1 MIEKS
6 VQIGMKTVA
15 VVFSEYEG
23 FSTAAMFGAGTPGI
37 AHHREHLPAAYW
49 K

>member
-15 VVFSEYEG
+15 VVFSEYG

-37 AHHREHLPAAYW
+37 ARHREHLPAA
-49 K
+49 